1 MADVTTMQD
10 LLKLQQDANDFL
22 AKRLAPMRTGKLPP
36 ADDLLAA
43 HATDIA
49 NAKSALENAIKQR
62 DTVVKSWDD
71 RIGRLRARVDKL
83 SKEREQADDLL
94 KQTKDGG
101 TKKDNGTKKETPT
114 KRNK

>member
-1 MADVTTMQD
+1 MADITTMQD
-10 LLKLQQDANDFL
+10 LLKLQQEANDFL
-22 AKRLAPMRTGKLPP
+22 AKRLGPMRTGKLPP

-49 NAKSALENAIKQR
+49 RVKAALENAIKQR

-71 RIGRLRARVDKL
+71 RIGRLRARVDNL

-94 KQTKDGG
+94 QHTKKDDG
-101 TKKDNGTKKETPT
+101 TKKATQKKRP
-114 KRNK
+114 RNK